1 MCASPGGRLVWQG
14 GEYRIVIAEDTAAPV
29 LRVIWNAHVR
39 EMSDLG
45 TAEQRVLMRAVF
57 TAESELRALLAPDKI
72 NLASL
77 GNQVAHVHWHVIAR
91 FTDDS
96 WFPDSI
102 WSGLR
107 RPGSRRVLDPAAIQ
121 AALMQKLGAGGAG

>member
-1 MCASPGGRLVWQG
+1 MWQG
-14 GEYRIVIAEDTAAPV
+14 GEYRIVIADDTPAPV

-39 EMSDLG
+39 EMSDLDV
-45 TAEQRVLMRAVF
+45 TEQLGLMRAVF
-57 TAESELRALLAPDKI
+57 AAEAELRALLAPDKI

-77 GNQVAHVHWHVIAR
+77 GNQVAHVHWHVVAR

-107 RPGSRRVLDPAAIQ
+107 RPGRRRAVEPAAIQ
-121 AALMQKLGAGGAG
+121 AALTQRLGAGRGAG